1 MTRAEY
7 INTYKDIAIRQ
18 MELSGIPAS
27 ITLAQGCLESGD
39 GNSSL
44 AVNAKNH
51 FGIKC
56 HAWEGRK
63 YYQDDDAKNEC
74 FRAYRSAEESFADH
88 SDFLRY
94 NRRYATLFD
103 LNPDD
108 YKGWAYGLKAAGY
121 ATNPQYPQLLI
132 KIIEEYELYNYDKVT
147 ISGDVV
153 LPPSP
158 SQLQTPIRVLPT
170 RESPLYK
177 ISLQREVFSQNGA
190 AYIIAEEND
199 TFARIAREYNLFTR
213 ELLSFNDCHK
223 DRQLSKGDR
232 VYIEKKRKYA
242 RKHLDKHVVEEGET
256 LYSISQNYG
265 IRLKSLRKINNF
277 SNVNEPE
284 AGSIIKLRK

>member
-7 INTYKDIAIRQ
+7 IDTYKEIAIKQ

-44 AVNAKNH
+44 ATRANNH

-56 HAWEGRK
+56 HTWSGKK

-74 FRAYRSAEESFADH
+74 FRAYRNVEESFSDH

-94 NRRYATLFD
+94 SKRYASLFD
-103 LNPDD
+103 LDPQD

-147 ISGDVV
+147 LDQDIV

-158 SQLQTPIRVLPT
+158 TVLQTPVKILPT
-170 RESPLYK
+170 RKSPLYQ
-177 ISLQREVFSQNGA
+177 ISLQREIFTQNGA
-190 AYIIAEEND
+190 AYIIAEESD
-199 TFARIAREYNLFTR
+199 SFQKIAKEYNLFTK
-213 ELLSFNDCHK
+213 ELLSFNDLAK
-223 DRQLSKGDR
+223 DKKLSKGER
-232 VYIEKKRKYA
+232 VYIEKKKKYSP
-242 RKHLDKHVVEEGET
+242 KHLDKHVMDDGET
-256 LYSISQNYG
+256 LYDIAQSYGVRLNSI
-265 IRLKSLRKINNF
+265 RKINKIPKGI
-277 SNVNEPE
+277 EPE